1 MQPKT
6 AMIGAVGLGGE
17 SVFPTADQ
25 LTASYRTVF
34 PNHLP

>member
-1 MQPKT
+1 MQPKA

-25 LTASYRTVF
+25 LTAAYHTVF